1 MKARRG
7 VFASASSLCA
17 AALAFAAPS
26 AAATHRPY
34 DAPAAQNGRA
44 VVPPLPTGYLEHNE
58 AGVTFAYHPSAH
70 ERVRASIST
79 VLRTRA
85 AMSEELGREV
95 LPKLDIRV
103 AAVPEEMR
111 SLGPTEDVPSYAP
124 ALVFSKERLIV
135 TSLGSPRSL
144 EPTDLAT
151 TLRHALGHAALDEAA
166 DHKPVPLW
174 LHEGYAVH
182 VAGDAA
188 AMRAEALVVATL
200 KKRLIPLAA
209 LEASFPPDAPETSLA
224 YAEAA
229 DLVRFLIDKPRRASF
244 AAAIEHVRAGEPF
257 ERALSTAYEA
267 DLATIEQSW
276 RKDLGRRHGF
286 LPVFLVGIGVWALAA
301 IVIFMRRMAER
312 RRVRPAEPSRRPL
325 RVQPAEP
332 APAVEPL
339 RPAPETRERA
349 PLSAPPSGIAAE
361 REGMGQ
367 PMVPETEVPK
377 VEVDGDWH
385 TLH

>member
-7 VFASASSLCA
+7 AFPVALVLLAT
-17 AALAFAAPS
+17 ALALAGPRAS
-26 AAATHRPY
+26 AATHRPY
-34 DAPAAQNGRA
+34 DAPSAQGSRS
-44 VVPPLPTGYLEHNE
+44 VVPPLPTGYLEHHE

-70 ERVRASIST
+70 ERVRASIAT
-79 VLRTRA
+79 VMRTRA
-85 AMSEELGREV
+85 AMTEELGREV
-95 LPKLDIRV
+95 LPKLEIRV

-124 ALVFSKERLIV
+124 AVVFSKERLVV

-151 TLRHALGHAALDEAA
+151 TLRHALAHAALDEAA

-209 LEASFPPDAPETSLA
+209 LESSFPPDAPETSLA

-229 DLVRFLIDKPRRASF
+229 DLVRFLTDKPRRASF
-244 AAAIEHVRAGEPF
+244 AAAVERVRAGEPF
-257 ERALSTAYEA
+257 ERALAAAYDA

-286 LPVFLVGIGVWALAA
+286 LPVFLVGASVWALAA
-301 IVIFMRRMAER
+301 LVIFLRRAAER
-312 RRVRPAEPSRRPL
+312 RKLSPAEPPRKPARVLVAEAAPPAEPSRI
-325 RVQPAEP
+325 
-332 APAVEPL
+332 
-339 RPAPETRERA
+339 ETRERA
-349 PLSAPPSGIAAE
+349 PASVPSLRVSME
-361 REGMGQ
+361 REGRGK
-367 PMVPETEVPK
+367 PMVPETDVPK
-377 VEVDGDWH
+377 VEHDGDWH